1 MAEPRLRPRP
11 RPRPRPYRQL
21 LRSQVRAQT
30 AYRTSFAIDLVSNLW
45 ATVTDVLTV
54 LVLFQAIATSLA
66 GFSLSETLLMAG
78 LSACGFATA
87 DLAVGNVERL
97 RHYIRT
103 GLLDTL
109 LLRPLRALP
118 QLLLMDL
125 ALRRLS
131 RVGIG
136 AAVLVVALVIAPVS
150 WTPARLALAVV
161 APLAGALF
169 FSAIFVAGAT
179 VAFWWIESGEVAN
192 SLTYGG
198 RDLTTYP
205 MTVYGPLFRQ
215 VIGFGLGF
223 GFVVYYPVLAL
234 LGRADPLGL
243 PAWVGWVSPAVAVPA
258 VAVAGLLW
266 RTGIRHYRST
276 GS

>member
-1 MAEPRLRPRP
+1 MAE
-11 RPRPRPYRQL
+11 PRPRPYLQL
-21 LRSQVRAQT
+21 LRGQVRAQT

-54 LVLFQAIATSLA
+54 LVLFQAVVTSLA
-66 GFSLSETLLMAG
+66 GFSLTETLVMAG

-87 DLAVGNVERL
+87 DLAVGNIERL
-97 RHYIRT
+97 RHYVRT

-118 QLLLMDL
+118 QLVLMDL

-136 AAVLVVALVIAPVS
+136 AGVLAVALVIAPVP

-205 MTVYGPLFRQ
+205 MTVYGPLFRRL
-215 VIGFGLGF
+215 VGFGLGF
-223 GFVVYYPVLAL
+223 GFVVYYPTLAL

-243 PAWVGWVSPAVAVPA
+243 PGWVGWVSPAVAVPA
-258 VAVAGLLW
+258 VGVAGLLW